1 MINRIMAVLL
11 MVVLVSAFTVMPVMA
26 ATDDVTGSFEVGGA
40 PTVTVTF
47 TPAAMDPQIAQEAN
61 VNVAMSSG
69 TLEDLTSVV
78 FKVFYVYDWKS
89 DEPTLES
96 FNLEVAD
103 TQKCAIITW
112 SPPDGW
118 SLAPSGG
125 GTTWA
130 LGSCSRP
137 DLTLASGDFVFQFT
151 PRKVAKVSDWWT
163 YDTWQVA
170 AKATKSLFDGFGC
183 DANGFEMNYYV
194 EMSISATSVSWGN
207 VEPGMLFS
215 STPPSAQ
222 ELAGDGIHIIANHG
236 YGVTVHSSASWG
248 GASALDP
255 TGTTS
260 SAHQFA
266 IKAGTEANLATA
278 SNPLRS
284 EPYAYVIAGQPA
296 PSESGDAW
304 PHIFLFLQLASTF
317 DAGSYSGT
325 ITFTV
330 E

>member
-26 ATDDVTGSFEVGGA
+26 ATDVNGSFEVGGA
-40 PTVTVTF
+40 PTVNVTF

-78 FKVFYVYDWKS
+78 FKVFYVENWMY

-151 PRKVAKVSDWWT
+151 PGKVAKVSDWWT

-194 EMSISATSVSWGN
+194 EMSISATSVSWGSI
-207 VEPGMLFS
+207 EPGMLFS

-222 ELAGDGIHIIANHG
+222 ELAGDGIHIIANHI
-236 YGVTVHSSASWG
+236 YAVEVQSSASWG
-248 GASALDP
+248 GASTLA
-255 TGTTS
+255 GTTS
-260 SAHQFA
+260 LANQFA
-266 IKAGTEANLATA
+266 IKAGTEANLSTA
-278 SNPLRS
+278 SNPLRD
-284 EPYAYVIAGQPA
+284 EPYAYVIPGQP
-296 PSESGDAW
+296 PPLLESGDTW
-304 PHIFLFLQLASTF
+304 PDIFLFLQLASTF

-325 ITFTV
+325 ITFTAD
-330 E
+330 